1 MNKSLCKNLQDIDYR
16 NTNVKFGVCKC
27 YRSEDLWLSVGEKT
41 HFEKTAFKNMYCNW
55 NLLTQID
62 KGL

>member
-1 MNKSLCKNLQDIDYR
+1 MNRSLGKNLQDIYYR
-16 NTNVKFGVCKC
+16 NKNVMFGV
-27 YRSEDLWLSVGEKT
+27 WEKT

-62 KGL
+62 KVL

>member
-1 MNKSLCKNLQDIDYR
+1 MNKSLCKNLQDIDR
-16 NTNVKFGVCKC
+16 NKDVKFGVCKC
-27 YRSEDLWLSVGEKT
+27 YWGGDLWLSVGEKT

-62 KGL
+62 KVL